1 MKNFL
6 LIVFCAFQS
15 MAYSH
20 DYFFAFAE
28 MDYNDITRQFES
40 TLVISSHD
48 LERVLNE
55 KELSIDSLDGMTLN
69 SDLHEELSSMI
80 SKHFQI
86 NSGDQQASFSL
97 FGAELLL
104 NGTVEI
110 YLSSDPIDLDG
121 TIQIRFDLLMG
132 KYPEQQNKLTLYHRD
147 KTYTATFMRG
157 TKSNNILLELN

>member
-1 MKNFL
+1 MKNIT

-15 MAYSH
+15 MVFGH

-28 MDYNDITRQFES
+28 IEYNDITRQFEL
-40 TLVISSHD
+40 TVVMSSHD

-55 KELSIDSLDGMTLN
+55 KELSIDSLHGMTIN
-69 SDLHEELSSMI
+69 SELHDELSAMI
-80 SKHFQI
+80 SNHLQI
-86 NSGDQQASFSL
+86 NSGEQTVSFLL

-104 NGTVEI
+104 NGTLEL
-110 YLSSDPIDLDG
+110 YLESAPIELD
-121 TIQIRFDLLMG
+121 RKLEVFFDLLMQ

-147 KTYTATFMRG
+147 KTYTATFLRG